1 MLEAERVQS
10 EILRVIAD
18 DPTITNAGHIIVTVV
33 KKGFLRGRGERVVL
47 KGHVPSDLDKA
58 KIEKVAALHAG
69 GREVVDEITV
79 VH

>member
-1 MLEAERVQS
+1 MQGAEQVQM
-10 EILRVIAD
+10 EIQKVLGD
-18 DPTITNAGHIIVTVV
+18 DPTIEDARRIIVTVE

-47 KGHVPSDLDKA
+47 KGSVRSDLERS
-58 KIEKVAALHAG
+58 KIEKIVSAHAA